1 MSLNKF
7 GAASSSFNLAL
18 TRLLQN
24 WAPWIST
31 LKSPCNKNSCLFQ
44 HPFYTW
50 SCPNKTAHLTPFS
63 FQVSAWFQAERGTPF
78 DHLPLCKS
86 QRHVKHLEWY
96 WIIRQY
102 LCQLPEVTSGTQ
114 PSSTSHRSDYL
125 LCLQACC
132 ENPATGKIAFLLTQ
146 PSSSQVHQHTP
157 KFRCLF
163 IKLKSSLFCCMGI
176 NLSALLIRELV

>member
-1 MSLNKF
+1 MSLNEF

-114 PSSTSHRSDYL
+114 PSSTSHREVIT
-125 LCLQACC
+125 CFACKHVVKTQQLVKLPFC
-132 ENPATGKIAFLLTQ
+132 SHNPHPARSISTHLNLGAC
-146 PSSSQVHQHTP
+146 SSNWNQV
-157 KFRCLF
+157 
-163 IKLKSSLFCCMGI
+163 SSAAWG
-176 NLSALLIRELV
+176 